1 MIEFWYIF
9 NTIWVYFIFR
19 EVTMF
24 NTFEEAKNFIMQND
38 VKMIDFKMIDING
51 RWHHL
56 TIPVERFDEDI
67 MTAGIGFD
75 GSNYGFAP
83 VEKSDM
89 VFIPDLK
96 SAAIDDFFEIK
107 TLSMIGD
114 VRIIGDKENIPFD
127 QEPRNVCK
135 RAEEY
140 MRELGVADTFLLGP
154 EFEFYVFDE
163 VTYNNKPNSSGF
175 TVDGAEAFWNSG
187 EYGGLGYQT
196 PHQGGYHIA
205 PPQDI
210 NYDYR
215 SRVSMLMEKQGIQVR
230 YHHHEVGGP
239 GQMEIEVEFAPMTEM
254 ADKTMLTKY
263 IIKNEA
269 VREGKTVT
277 FMPKPIY
284 GEAGSG
290 MHVHMLMFKDG
301 KPVFYDENG
310 YSGLSE
316 TALHFIGGVLRHVP
330 AICAFSNPSTN
341 SYKRLIPG
349 FEAPV
354 TIGFATANRSSV
366 IRIPAYAKA
375 PDKKRFELR
384 NPDATCN
391 PYYCYAAIL
400 MAGLDGIKNKID
412 PVADGNGPYDF
423 NLYKLSDE
431 EKAKIKGLPKSL
443 GSALKALAKDN
454 EFLKAGGV
462 FPKELIDLWIKEKK
476 NDLKKH
482 ITMPT
487 PMEFEMYYDL

>member
-1 MIEFWYIF
+1 
-9 NTIWVYFIFR
+9 
-19 EVTMF
+19 
-24 NTFEEAKNFIMQND
+24 
-38 VKMIDFKMIDING
+38 
-51 RWHHL
+51 
-56 TIPVERFDEDI
+56 
-67 MTAGIGFD
+67 
-75 GSNYGFAP
+75 
-83 VEKSDM
+83 
-89 VFIPDLK
+89 
-96 SAAIDDFFEIK
+96 
-107 TLSMIGD
+107 MIGD
-114 VRIIGDKENIPFD
+114 VRVIGKDENKPFN

-140 MRELGVADTFLLGP
+140 MKELGVADTYLLGP
-154 EFEFYVFDE
+154 EFEFYIFDSAS
-163 VTYNNKPNSSGF
+163 YKNSPDESGF
-175 TVDGAEAFWNSG
+175 SIDTEEAFWNSG
-187 EYGGLGYQT
+187 DSDSNGFQT

-210 NYDYR
+210 HYDFR
-215 SRVSMLMEKQGIQVR
+215 SRVSMLMEEQGIAVK

-239 GQMEIEVEFAPMTEM
+239 GQMEVEVEFGGMTEM
-254 ADKTMLTKY
+254 ADKTMLAKY

-269 VREGKTVT
+269 VFEGRTAT

-310 YSGLSE
+310 YSGLSQ
-316 TALHFIGGVLRHVP
+316 TAMYFIGGILKHIA

-341 SYKRLIPG
+341 SYKRLLPG

-366 IRIPAYAKA
+366 IRIPAYAKT

-412 PVADGNGPYDF
+412 PVAEGYGPYDF
-423 NLYKLSDE
+423 NLFNLSDE

-443 GSALKALAKDN
+443 GSAIKALAADN
-454 EFLKAGGV
+454 EFLTAGGV
-462 FPKELIDLWIKEKK
+462 FPKELIDIWIANKRK
-476 NDLKKH
+476 DLKRH
-482 ITMPT
+482 VAMPT
-487 PMEFEMYYDL
+487 PMEYEMYFDL

>member
-1 MIEFWYIF
+1 
-9 NTIWVYFIFR
+9 
-19 EVTMF
+19 MF
-24 NTFEEAKNFIMQND
+24 TNAEDVKKFVLEND
-38 VKMIDFKMIDING
+38 IKMIDFRMVDING

-56 TIPVERFDEDI
+56 TIPVERFSEDT

-96 SAAIDDFFEIK
+96 SAEIDPFCEIK
-107 TLSMIGD
+107 TLAMIGD
-114 VRIIGDKENIPFD
+114 VRVIGKDANTPFN
-127 QEPRNVCK
+127 QEPRNVTK

-140 MRELGVADTFLLGP
+140 MKETGVADTFLLGP

-163 VTYNNKPNSSGF
+163 AGYENKPQVSSF
-175 TVDGAEAFWNSG
+175 HVDGAEAFWNSG
-187 EYGGLGYQT
+187 DYESKGFQT

-210 NYDYR
+210 QYDYR
-215 SRVSMLMEKQGIQVR
+215 SRVTMEMQKQGIEVR

-239 GQMEIEVEFAPMTEM
+239 GQMEIEVEFDSMTNM
-254 ADKTMLTKY
+254 ADKTMLAKY

-269 VREGKTVT
+269 VKEGKTAT
-277 FMPKPIY
+277 FMPKPLY

-310 YSGLSE
+310 YSGLSQ
-316 TALHFIGGVLRHVP
+316 TAMYFIGGVLRHVA

-341 SYKRLIPG
+341 SYKRLLPG

-354 TIGFATANRSSV
+354 TVGFATANRSSV

-423 NLYKLSDE
+423 NLFDLSEQD
-431 EKAKIKGLPKSL
+431 KKKIKGLPKSL
-443 GSALKALAKDN
+443 GSALKALEKDH
-454 EFLKAGGV
+454 EFLMEGGV
-462 FPKELIDLWIKEKK
+462 FPKELIDLWIKNKRE
-476 NDLKKH
+476 DLKMH
-482 ITMPT
+482 VAMPT
-487 PMEFEMYYDL
+487 PMEYQMYYDL

>member
-1 MIEFWYIF
+1 
-9 NTIWVYFIFR
+9 
-19 EVTMF
+19 MF
-24 NTFEEAKNFIMQND
+24 KTVEDVKKFVAKNDI
-38 VKMIDFKMIDING
+38 KMIDFRMIDING

-56 TIPVERFDEDI
+56 TIPVERFSEDT

-89 VFIPDLK
+89 VFIPDLS
-96 SAAIDDFFEIK
+96 SAQVDPFCEIP
-107 TLSMIGD
+107 TLAMIGD
-114 VRIIGDKENIPFD
+114 VRIIGKDANVPFN
-127 QEPRNVCK
+127 QEPRNVSK

-140 MRELGVADTFLLGP
+140 MKETGVADTFLLGP
-154 EFEFYVFDE
+154 EFEFYVFDQARFE
-163 VTYNNKPNSSGF
+163 NKPQLSSF
-175 TVDGAEAFWNSG
+175 SIDGEEAFWNSG
-187 EYGGLGYQT
+187 EYESNGFQT

-210 NYDYR
+210 QYDYR
-215 SRVSMLMEKQGIQVR
+215 SRVTLEMQKQGIEVR

-239 GQMEIEVEFAPMTEM
+239 GQMEIEVEFDSMTNM

-269 VREGKTVT
+269 VMEGKTAT
-277 FMPKPIY
+277 FMPKPIF

-341 SYKRLIPG
+341 SYKRLLPG

-354 TIGFATANRSSV
+354 TIGYATANRSAV
-366 IRIPAYAKA
+366 IRIPAYAKS

-412 PVADGNGPYDF
+412 PAAEGYGPYDF
-423 NLYKLSDE
+423 NLFELSDE
-431 EKAKIKGLPKSL
+431 DKKKIKGLPKSL
-443 GSALKALAKDN
+443 GSALKALEKDHD
-454 EFLKAGGV
+454 FLTEGGV
-462 FPKELIDLWIKEKK
+462 FPKELIDLWIKNKR

-482 ITMPT
+482 VAMPT
-487 PMEFEMYYDL
+487 PMEYQMYYDL

>member
-1 MIEFWYIF
+1 
-9 NTIWVYFIFR
+9 
-19 EVTMF
+19 MF
-24 NTFEEAKNFIMQND
+24 KTAEDVMNFISDNEIE
-38 VKMIDFKMIDING
+38 MIDFRMIDING

-56 TIPVERFDEDI
+56 TIPAKRFGEDT
-67 MTAGIGFD
+67 MKNGIGFD

-89 VFIPDLK
+89 VFIPDVS
-96 SAAIDDFFEIK
+96 SAAIDPFPEIK

-114 VRIIGDKENIPFD
+114 VRVIGKDENKPFN

-140 MRELGVADTFLLGP
+140 MKELGVADSYLLGP
-154 EFEFYVFDE
+154 EFEFYVFDSASFTNTPDE
-163 VTYNNKPNSSGF
+163 SGF
-175 TVDGAEAFWNSG
+175 SIDTEEAFWNSG
-187 EYGGLGYQT
+187 DSESNGFQT

-210 NYDYR
+210 HYDFR
-215 SRVSMLMEKQGIQVR
+215 SRVSMLMEEQGIAVK

-239 GQMEIEVEFAPMTEM
+239 GQMEVEVEFGGMTEM
-254 ADKTMLTKY
+254 ADKTMLAKY

-269 VREGKTVT
+269 VYEGRTAT

-310 YSGLSE
+310 YSGLSQ
-316 TALHFIGGVLRHVP
+316 TAMYFIGGILKHIA

-341 SYKRLIPG
+341 SYKRLLPG

-366 IRIPAYAKA
+366 IRIPAYAKT

-412 PVADGNGPYDF
+412 PVAEGYGPYDF
-423 NLYKLSDE
+423 NLFNLSDA

-443 GSALKALAKDN
+443 GSAIKALAADN
-454 EFLKAGGV
+454 EFLTAGGV
-462 FPKELIDLWIKEKK
+462 FPKELIDIWIANKRK
-476 NDLKKH
+476 DLKRH
-482 ITMPT
+482 VAMPT
-487 PMEFEMYYDL
+487 PMEYEMYFDL

>member
-1 MIEFWYIF
+1 
-9 NTIWVYFIFR
+9 
-19 EVTMF
+19 
-24 NTFEEAKNFIMQND
+24 
-38 VKMIDFKMIDING
+38 
-51 RWHHL
+51 
-56 TIPVERFDEDI
+56 
-67 MTAGIGFD
+67 
-75 GSNYGFAP
+75 
-83 VEKSDM
+83 
-89 VFIPDLK
+89 
-96 SAAIDDFFEIK
+96 
-107 TLSMIGD
+107 
-114 VRIIGDKENIPFD
+114 
-127 QEPRNVCK
+127 
-135 RAEEY
+135 
-140 MRELGVADTFLLGP
+140 
-154 EFEFYVFDE
+154 
-163 VTYNNKPNSSGF
+163 
-175 TVDGAEAFWNSG
+175 
-187 EYGGLGYQT
+187 
-196 PHQGGYHIA
+196 
-205 PPQDI
+205 
-210 NYDYR
+210 
-215 SRVSMLMEKQGIQVR
+215 
-230 YHHHEVGGP
+230 
-239 GQMEIEVEFAPMTEM
+239 
-254 ADKTMLTKY
+254 
-263 IIKNEA
+263 
-269 VREGKTVT
+269 
-277 FMPKPIY
+277 
-284 GEAGSG
+284 
-290 MHVHMLMFKDG
+290 VHMLMFKDG

-462 FPKELIDLWIKEKK
+462 FPQELIDLWIKEKK

>member
-1 MIEFWYIF
+1 MLS
-9 NTIWVYFIFR
+9 N
-19 EVTMF
+19 
-24 NTFEEAKNFIMQND
+24 FEEARIFINEND
-38 VKMIDFKMIDING
+38 IKMIDFRMIDLNG

-56 TIPVERFDEDI
+56 TIPADRFTEST

-89 VFIPDLK
+89 VFIPDLS
-96 SAAIDDFFEIK
+96 SAAIDDFCEIK

-114 VRIIGDKENIPFD
+114 VRIIGEKENIPFN
-127 QEPRNVCK
+127 QEPRNVSK

-140 MRELGVADTFLLGP
+140 MKELGVADQFLLGP

-163 VTYNNKPNSSGF
+163 VTYANKPNSSGF
-175 TVDGAEAFWNSG
+175 TVDGEEAFWNTG
-187 EYGGLGYQT
+187 EIGSLGFQT

-215 SRVSMLMEKQGIQVR
+215 SRVTMLMEQQGIKVK

-239 GQMEIEVEFAPMTEM
+239 GQMEIEVEFGGMTEM

-263 IIKNEA
+263 IVKNEA
-269 VREGKTVT
+269 VKEGKTAT

-301 KPVFYDENG
+301 KPIFYDEDG
-310 YSGLSE
+310 YSGLSQ
-316 TALHFIGGVLRHVP
+316 TALYFIGGILRHVP

-341 SYKRLIPG
+341 SYKRLLPG

-354 TIGFATANRSSV
+354 TIGYATANRSAV
-366 IRIPAYAKA
+366 IRIPAYAKT
-375 PDKKRFELR
+375 PETKRFELR

-412 PVADGNGPYDF
+412 PEAEGYGPYDF
-423 NLYKLSDE
+423 NLFNLSDE
-431 EKAKIKGLPKSL
+431 EKKKIKGLPKSL
-443 GSALKALAKDN
+443 GSALKALEKDHD
-454 EFLKAGGV
+454 FLTAGGV
-462 FPKELIDLWIKEKK
+462 FPIELINIWIANRRKDLGR
-476 NDLKKH
+476 H
-482 ITMPT
+482 ISMPT
-487 PMEFEMYYDL
+487 PMEYEMYYDL

>member
-1 MIEFWYIF
+1 
-9 NTIWVYFIFR
+9 
-19 EVTMF
+19 MF
-24 NTFEEAKNFIMQND
+24 KTVEDVKKFVAKNDI
-38 VKMIDFKMIDING
+38 KMIDFRMIDING

-56 TIPVERFDEDI
+56 TIPVERFSEDT

-89 VFIPDLK
+89 VFIPDLS
-96 SAAIDDFFEIK
+96 SAQVDPFCEIP
-107 TLSMIGD
+107 TLAMIGD
-114 VRIIGDKENIPFD
+114 VRIIGKDANIPFN
-127 QEPRNVCK
+127 QEPRNVSK

-140 MRELGVADTFLLGP
+140 MKETGVADTFLLGP
-154 EFEFYVFDE
+154 EFEFYVFDQARFE
-163 VTYNNKPNSSGF
+163 NKPQLSSF
-175 TVDGAEAFWNSG
+175 SIDGEEAFWNSG
-187 EYGGLGYQT
+187 EYESNGFQT

-210 NYDYR
+210 QYDYR
-215 SRVSMLMEKQGIQVR
+215 SRVTLEMQKQGIEVR

-239 GQMEIEVEFAPMTEM
+239 GQMEIEVEFDSMTNM

-269 VREGKTVT
+269 VMEGKTAT
-277 FMPKPIY
+277 FMPKPIF

-316 TALHFIGGVLRHVP
+316 TALYFIGGVLRHVP

-341 SYKRLIPG
+341 SYKRLLPG

-354 TIGFATANRSSV
+354 TIGYATANRSAV
-366 IRIPAYAKA
+366 IRIPAYAKS

-412 PVADGNGPYDF
+412 PAAEGYGPYDF
-423 NLYKLSDE
+423 NLFELSDE
-431 EKAKIKGLPKSL
+431 DKKKIKGLPKSL
-443 GSALKALAKDN
+443 GSALKALEKDHD
-454 EFLKAGGV
+454 FLTEGGV
-462 FPKELIDLWIKEKK
+462 FPKELIDLWIKNKR

-482 ITMPT
+482 VAMPT
-487 PMEFEMYYDL
+487 PMEYQMYYDL